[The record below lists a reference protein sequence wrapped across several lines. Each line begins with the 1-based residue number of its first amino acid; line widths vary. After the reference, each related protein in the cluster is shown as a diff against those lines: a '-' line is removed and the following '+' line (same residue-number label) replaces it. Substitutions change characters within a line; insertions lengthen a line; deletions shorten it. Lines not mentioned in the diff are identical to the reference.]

1 MKDQYV
7 IIDLRNMDFMKNEE
21 GTINYYD
28 TMDDAC
34 STCGMYEFEDAW
46 VMKLMYNH
54 IEDEI
59 WCNQTKTKKMNKKAK
74 EVFVRLGFED
84 IVVTKEESENGEYNT
99 SASYLIGYEDEDGEE
114 CEEDGTYLKQTNNG

>member
-1 MKDQYV
+1 M
-7 IIDLRNMDFMKNEE
+7 
-21 GTINYYD
+21 
-28 TMDDAC
+28 
-34 STCGMYEFEDAW
+34 S
-46 VMKLMYNH
+46 
-54 IEDEI
+54 
-59 WCNQTKTKKMNKKAK
+59 KKAK